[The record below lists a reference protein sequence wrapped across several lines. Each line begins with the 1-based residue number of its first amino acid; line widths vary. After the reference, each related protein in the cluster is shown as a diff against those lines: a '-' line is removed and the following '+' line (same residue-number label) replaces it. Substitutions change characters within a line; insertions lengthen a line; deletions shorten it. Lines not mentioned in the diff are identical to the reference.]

1 MKPLVPRCETKSFKR
16 LKLSET
22 TVDLIDLT
30 ACSNHI
36 ERISYFN
43 STALSENIKS
53 YISQ

>member
-1 MKPLVPRCETKSFKR
+1 MKLP
-16 LKLSET
+16 ET